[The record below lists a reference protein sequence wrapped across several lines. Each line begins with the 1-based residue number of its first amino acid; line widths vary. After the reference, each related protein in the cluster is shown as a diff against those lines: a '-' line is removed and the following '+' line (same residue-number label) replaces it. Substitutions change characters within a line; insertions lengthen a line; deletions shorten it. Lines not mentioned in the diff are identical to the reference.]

1 MATRSNLSPGAGWP
15 DEARLPSGA
24 SKTKADVDTLGTI
37 AMFCGAGLVVA
48 LLLIVALLLATYG
61 LDLSIGFF

>member
-1 MATRSNLSPGAGWP
+1 MAMVSRSSRSPGAGLA
-15 DEARLPSGA
+15 DEAKVLSRA
-24 SKTKADVDTLGTI
+24 SKPKANADVLGMI

-48 LLLIVALLLATYG
+48 VLLAIYG

>member
-61 LDLSIGFF
+61 LDLSPGFF